1 MMRTVYFVVQKSP
14 HTMEEPLEDGRTHRL
29 LSAEM
34 QSNNLEAPAVL
45 ETVSVELEG
54 RFSSMEGGRES

>member
-1 MMRTVYFVVQKSP
+1 MA
-14 HTMEEPLEDGRTHRL
+14 EALEDSRTHRL

-34 QSNNLEAPAVL
+34 QSNKLKAPAVL

-54 RFSSMEGGRES
+54 RFPSIEGGRES